1 MVFIKCSNWVCSKD
15 FFFNILILIEVY
27 LFSNLFLI
35 DRVPQRS
42 NDGQVKKDFLKNSF
56 RVLEILAKFISN
68 FSWVNG
74 DNRRRK

>member
-1 MVFIKCSNWVCSKD
+1 MFELSLFETLFSL
-15 FFFNILILIEVY
+15 LIWSDVEVY